1 MFLLDALS
9 LLSLVALLSLGIV
22 FALPRS
28 RLDLLRP
35 WGLSLS
41 VALFFL
47 SLIPLFFSDPS
58 PFFRS
63 LGYHGWLHQWNL
75 HYTVSLDSLSL
86 LFIILSTF
94 LGPVCILC
102 SWESLRYR
110 MKDFLLLLFF
120 TEFCLINVFGAFDL
134 FLFYVFFEAVILPM
148 FFMIGV
154 WGSRL
159 RRIVAAFRFFFYT
172 LAGSLLMLAALVYLH
187 FSAGTLSL
195 YTLYDCQF
203 PLAVQL
209 LLWLG
214 FFVAFAV
221 KVPMMPFHIW
231 LPEAHVEAPTAG
243 SVLLAGILLKLGGYG
258 FLRFSLPLF
267 PEASTLF
274 TPLVFLLSLLGILYG
289 SLITLLQVD
298 LKKIV
303 AYSSVAHMA
312 YVVLGLFSNS
322 LEGMEGAVF
331 LMFSHGLVSS
341 ALFLAIGFLY
351 DRHGTRALRYYGGL
365 ASLMPLFSSLFLF
378 FAMANLSLPGT
389 SSFIGEFL
397 VLLSLFSVN
406 GVVAL
411 GAVVGV
417 ALSAAYNVWL
427 FNRLCYGPPP
437 SHIGAYSDLNA
448 REFSLLAFFAVLVIC
463 FGLFPSSLLESFHL
477 PLSPLLRP

>member
-1 MFLLDALS
+1 MLFPDYLSFLSITTLF
-9 LLSLVALLSLGIV
+9 SLVILS
-22 FALPRS
+22 ALPRD

-41 VALFFL
+41 VVLFFL
-47 SLIPLFFSDPS
+47 SLLPFFFSTPF
-58 PFFRS
+58 PFFHS
-63 LGYHGWLHQWNL
+63 LGYQGWLHQWNF
-75 HYTVSLDSLSL
+75 HYSVSMDSLSL
-86 LFIILSTF
+86 LFIVLSTF

-120 TEFCLINVFGAFDL
+120 TEFCLVNVFGAFDL
-134 FLFYVFFEAVILPM
+134 FLFYLFFEAVILPM

-172 LAGSLLMLAALVYLH
+172 LAGSLLMLAALVYLY
-187 FSAGTLSL
+187 FSVGTLSL

-203 PLAVQL
+203 PLTTQL
-209 LLWLG
+209 LLWLA

-221 KVPMMPFHIW
+221 KIPMMPFHIW

-267 PEASTLF
+267 PEASLYF
-274 TPLVFLLSLLGILYG
+274 SPLVFLLSLLGILYG

-298 LKKIV
+298 LKKII

-312 YVVLGLFSNS
+312 YVVLGIFSNS
-322 LEGMEGAVF
+322 LEGMGGAVF
-331 LMFSHGLVSS
+331 LMLSHGLVSS

-351 DRHGTRALRYYGGL
+351 DRHGTRTLRYYGGL
-365 ASLMPLFSSLFLF
+365 ATFMPLFSSLFLF

-389 SSFIGEFL
+389 SSFVGEFL
-397 VLLSLFSVN
+397 ILLSLFSVN
-406 GVVAL
+406 GVAAL

-427 FNRLCYGPPP
+427 FNRLCYGPPSP
-437 SHIGAYSDLNA
+437 HIRTYADLNR
-448 REFSLLAFFAVLVIC
+448 REFTLLSFFASLALC
-463 FGLFPSSLLESFHL
+463 FGLFPSSLLETLHL
-477 PLSPLLRP
+477 PLSLLVHP